1 MRRNELDE
9 LQGDGE
15 DGKVSGWVYWDRKEA

>member
-9 LQGDGE
+9 LQGDDG
-15 DGKVSGWVYWDRKEA
+15 DGKVSGWVYRDWKEA